1 MRRKGL
7 VVDTDLYSSTRAS
20 CPRCARCTVQST
32 CERKANVCDLLCEE
46 EEGGGASPAIE
57 EMPKNQ
63 FQREANS
70 LYLTLLGKR
79 RGSLHGERVREE

>member
-1 MRRKGL
+1 MILRVPTL
-7 VVDTDLYSSTRAS
+7 VLAAVHAA
-20 CPRCARCTVQST
+20 CGGST
-32 CERKANVCDLLCEE
+32 CERKSNVCDLLCEE

>member
-1 MRRKGL
+1 MILRVPTL
-7 VVDTDLYSSTRAS
+7 VLPAVHAA
-20 CPRCARCTVQST
+20 CGGST

-63 FQREANS
+63 FQRGEFISN
-70 LYLTLLGKR
+70 LTGEKKRVLTWGK
-79 RGSLHGERVREE
+79 SS